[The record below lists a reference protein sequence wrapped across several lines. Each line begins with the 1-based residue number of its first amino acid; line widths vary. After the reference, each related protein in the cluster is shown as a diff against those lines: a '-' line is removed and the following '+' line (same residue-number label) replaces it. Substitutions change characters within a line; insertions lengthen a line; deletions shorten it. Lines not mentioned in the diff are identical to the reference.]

1 MVTSIA
7 RQSVILKCNMQ
18 KAVMLGNY
26 EFYYGAGV
34 AGKIGGFEI
43 PDDIKPLELREL
55 LDKKLDQIRPK
66 DEKETYLIHI
76 LKEFRPDELYDGQ
89 MKELLLWGK
98 GCRLEFKRVLFRDY
112 HVEIGSN
119 LYHICEFAERMEY
132 GGHTC
137 EPVRDNLPERCYS
150 VLSGS
155 DEIIIIKRGEKGY
168 FKTDIPV
175 TDKDEARSIANE
187 YNAKLGVSRAQEE
200 AMKAGSMFGFQVP
213 AADPRNYDADGKPV
227 MPKNRGDAR

>member
-55 LDKKLDQIRPK
+55 LDKKLD
-66 DEKETYLIHI
+66 EKETYLIHI
-76 LKEFRPDELYDGQ
+76 LKEFRPDELYDEQ

-98 GCRLEFKRVLFRDY
+98 GEQYLW
-112 HVEIGSN
+112 
-119 LYHICEFAERMEY
+119 
-132 GGHTC
+132 
-137 EPVRDNLPERCYS
+137 S
-150 VLSGS
+150 VN
-155 DEIIIIKRGEKGY
+155 
-168 FKTDIPV
+168 IP
-175 TDKDEARSIANE
+175 
-187 YNAKLGVSRAQEE
+187 Q
-200 AMKAGSMFGFQVP
+200 
-213 AADPRNYDADGKPV
+213 
-227 MPKNRGDAR
+227 

>member
-55 LDKKLDQIRPK
+55 LDQNLDQISPR

-76 LKEFRPDELYDGQ
+76 LKEFRPDELYDEQ

-98 GCRLEFKRVLFRDY
+98 GEQHLW
-112 HVEIGSN
+112 
-119 LYHICEFAERMEY
+119 
-132 GGHTC
+132 
-137 EPVRDNLPERCYS
+137 S
-150 VLSGS
+150 VN
-155 DEIIIIKRGEKGY
+155 
-168 FKTDIPV
+168 IP
-175 TDKDEARSIANE
+175 
-187 YNAKLGVSRAQEE
+187 Q
-200 AMKAGSMFGFQVP
+200 
-213 AADPRNYDADGKPV
+213 
-227 MPKNRGDAR
+227 

>member
-55 LDKKLDQIRPK
+55 LEKNLDQISPR

-98 GCRLEFKRVLFRDY
+98 GEQYLWSVNIPQCHPAGTSEGLILVSSVFFGGVHSFISRNIEFFHLNIWM
-112 HVEIGSN
+112 IG
-119 LYHICEFAERMEY
+119 
-132 GGHTC
+132 
-137 EPVRDNLPERCYS
+137 
-150 VLSGS
+150 
-155 DEIIIIKRGEKGY
+155 K
-168 FKTDIPV
+168 
-175 TDKDEARSIANE
+175 
-187 YNAKLGVSRAQEE
+187 
-200 AMKAGSMFGFQVP
+200 
-213 AADPRNYDADGKPV
+213 
-227 MPKNRGDAR
+227 

>member
-55 LDKKLDQIRPK
+55 LDKKLDQISPK

-89 MKELLLWGK
+89 MKELLYGE
-98 GCRLEFKRVLFRDY
+98 REN
-112 HVEIGSN
+112 S
-119 LYHICEFAERMEY
+119 IC
-132 GGHTC
+132 
-137 EPVRDNLPERCYS
+137 
-150 VLSGS
+150 
-155 DEIIIIKRGEKGY
+155 
-168 FKTDIPV
+168 
-175 TDKDEARSIANE
+175 
-187 YNAKLGVSRAQEE
+187 GVSIFHSDILLGHQR
-200 AMKAGSMFGFQVP
+200 V
-213 AADPRNYDADGKPV
+213 
-227 MPKNRGDAR
+227 

>member
-55 LDKKLDQIRPK
+55 LDKNLDQISPK

-76 LKEFRPDELYDGQ
+76 LKEFRPDELY
-89 MKELLLWGK
+89 
-98 GCRLEFKRVLFRDY
+98 Y
-112 HVEIGSN
+112 
-119 LYHICEFAERMEY
+119 
-132 GGHTC
+132 
-137 EPVRDNLPERCYS
+137 
-150 VLSGS
+150 
-155 DEIIIIKRGEKGY
+155 
-168 FKTDIPV
+168 KTDAGRWQKSWLCTS
-175 TDKDEARSIANE
+175 TDQYRSGQIQTGE
-187 YNAKLGVSRAQEE
+187 
-200 AMKAGSMFGFQVP
+200 
-213 AADPRNYDADGKPV
+213 
-227 MPKNRGDAR
+227 

>member
-43 PDDIKPLELREL
+43 PDDIKPLELR
-55 LDKKLDQIRPK
+55 
-66 DEKETYLIHI
+66 IHI

-98 GCRLEFKRVLFRDY
+98 GEQYLW
-112 HVEIGSN
+112 
-119 LYHICEFAERMEY
+119 
-132 GGHTC
+132 
-137 EPVRDNLPERCYS
+137 S
-150 VLSGS
+150 VN
-155 DEIIIIKRGEKGY
+155 
-168 FKTDIPV
+168 IP
-175 TDKDEARSIANE
+175 
-187 YNAKLGVSRAQEE
+187 Q
-200 AMKAGSMFGFQVP
+200 
-213 AADPRNYDADGKPV
+213 
-227 MPKNRGDAR
+227 